1 MVGIFVPAQQVD
13 RVAAD
18 AQARTLSGRAV
29 EQSAPSHETSSAEAA
44 ANVVPRLENHHHENH
59 DHHENHTHEA
69 EVLVHHE
76 G

>member
-1 MVGIFVPAQQVD
+1 MVGIFVPPSRSIALQL
-13 RVAAD
+13 
-18 AQARTLSGRAV
+18 ARRRGPSAV